1 MKKIN
6 NNQQL
11 IDHVNHGNKVK
22 YIYFWGHTQK
32 TDRITNTC
40 FSQWY
45 EVAFK
50 DDSITYSTAEHYM
63 MAQKALLFD
72 DLDCYDKIIKAPNPG
87 AAKAFGRQVKN
98 FNESAWLENRWNIVV
113 KANLL
118 KFSQNLKL
126 KEFLL
131 NTGNRILVEASPVD
145 KIWGVGLAKDNPKI
159 ENPNLWKGLN
169 LLGFALMEVREIL
182 NQVYEFISLRNPVL
196 PPWLAYPEL
205 ERYSMGWSMGYG
217 EDYMNKLHQY
227 YSKLKHSEQM
237 IYKLTYP
244 VTGEWKGWYDD

>member
-1 MKKIN
+1 MVKIQTK
-6 NNQQL
+6 QQL
-11 IDHVNHGNKVK
+11 IDFVNHGHKVK

-32 TDRITNTC
+32 TDCITNAC

-45 EVAFK
+45 EIAFK

-72 DLDCYDKIIKAPNPG
+72 DLDCYNKIIQTPNPG

-98 FNESAWLENRWNIVV
+98 FTESIWLENRWDIVV

-118 KFSQNLKL
+118 KFSQNPKL

-131 NTGNRILVEASPVD
+131 NTSNRILVEASPVD

-169 LLGFALMEVREIL
+169 LLGFTLMEVRELL
-182 NQVYEFISLRNPVL
+182 NQIHEFIPLLNPVL

-205 ERYSMGWSMGYG
+205 ERYSMGYG

-227 YSKLKHSEQM
+227 YSKLSHSERI
-237 IYKLTYP
+237 IYKLAYP
-244 VTGEWKGWYDD
+244 ATGEWKGWYDE